1 MLNHFV
7 SLLPQVAEIAQHA
20 GLEIRRIYEQEEF
33 VINTKMDES
42 PFTQADSLAHQT
54 IVDAL
59 TQLTPM
65 IPILSEEAE
74 IPPFSERQRW
84 SEYWCVDPLDGTKEF
99 IAGTD
104 EFSVNIALIQNHKPV
119 LGVIVS
125 PTQQTCYTAAEG
137 VGAFRWD
144 ADGQKK
150 ALSTRHW
157 PAGKPLSVAV
167 SRRHGPERLAQQMA
181 KVGEYTV
188 LSLGS
193 SLKFCAIAEQRA
205 DLYPRFGR
213 TCEWD
218 TAAGHCILM
227 VAGGAVVDLQGHEI
241 RYNTKD
247 DVFNP
252 GFIATGDL
260 DSLLKRLL

>member
-7 SLLPQVAEIAQHA
+7 SLLPQVADIAQKV
-20 GLEIRRIYEQEEF
+20 GREIQRIYEQETF
-33 VINTKMDES
+33 CINTKMDES
-42 PFTQADSLAHQT
+42 PFTQADSVAHQT

-59 TQLTPM
+59 AQLTPE

-74 IPPFSERQRW
+74 IPPFSERRHW
-84 SEYWCVDPLDGTKEF
+84 TEYWCVDPVDGTKEF
-99 IAGTD
+99 IARTD
-104 EFSVNIALIQNHKPV
+104 EFSVNIALIQNHQPV

-125 PTQQTCYTAAEG
+125 PTQQTCYTAALG
-137 VGAFRWD
+137 IGAFRWD
-144 ADGQKK
+144 AQGQQE

-157 PAGKPLSVAV
+157 PVGKPLSVAV

-218 TAAGHCILM
+218 TAAGHCILKA
-227 VAGGAVVDLQGHEI
+227 AGGAVVDLQGHEI
-241 RYNTKD
+241 RYNTKE